1 MINTRSARRLC
12 ALLLFL
18 AVVLAIAIV
27 FIPVF
32 LIQPFKPQTTSQ
44 IELSYALRRWSPLL
58 TVLITI
64 VAALIAALMW
74 RGARAWWRKAALAAF
89 VLIAAGTIWASRQ
102 NHFEWMFN
110 PLPDPRFSV
119 ASEASFLAADDIVM
133 GIEIDGE
140 GVAYP
145 VRQLAYHHIVQDT
158 VGRTPIAATY

>member
-1 MINTRSARRLC
+1 MINTRSARRLW

-119 ASEASFLAADDIVM
+119 ASEASFRCRLTISSWVSRSMAK
-133 GIEIDGE
+133 EW
-140 GVAYP
+140 
-145 VRQLAYHHIVQDT
+145 HIPSASLRITTSFRTQSG
-158 VGRTPIAATY
+158 GRR